1 MYTRN
6 TYFYDTVCI
15 SKSRLTTLSL
25 LQPRN
30 SSGLPDITLCLE
42 HISYA
47 ILSQLR
53 TPFIINYSSSIIM
66 CHKWDTYVS
75 WECSYVTNLCYS
87 SVPLG
92 KVIISFH
99 YFIYLS
105 KTVSEVWMPH
115 ENDFCTRPWSQ
126 VLSSI
131 MCPPR
136 ATHINLQVS
145 CSSDCSVFIRV
156 KLELSG

>member
-75 WECSYVTNLCYS
+75 WECSYLTNLSYS

-92 KVIISFH
+92 KVIVFSLFH
-99 YFIYLS
+99 KPQQNCVRS
-105 KTVSEVWMPH
+105 VDVSMRMTSIPDLEV
-115 ENDFCTRPWSQ
+115 R
-126 VLSSI
+126 
-131 MCPPR
+131 R
-136 ATHINLQVS
+136 
-145 CSSDCSVFIRV
+145 
-156 KLELSG
+156 